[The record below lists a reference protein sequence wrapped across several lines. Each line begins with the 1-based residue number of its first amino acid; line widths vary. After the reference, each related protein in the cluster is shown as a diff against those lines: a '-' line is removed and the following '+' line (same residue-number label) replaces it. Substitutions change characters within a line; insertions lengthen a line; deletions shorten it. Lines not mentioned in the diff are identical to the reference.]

1 MQERKQ
7 KKIIPTSV
15 FVAIASVALI
25 FGLLLLGYHFAA
37 LLRREAIVSG
47 GWKSGEDFS
56 YAALAQ
62 NYWLMA
68 LGALFLFF
76 LRIPN
81 LNYHFIHRYYRDR
94 LMETF
99 TPDLP
104 DAVHMNGPVPGA
116 AKSADSTNL
125 YDMLNEGA
133 V

>member
-25 FGLLLLGYHFAA
+25 FGLLLLGY
-37 LLRREAIVSG
+37 G

-81 LNYHFIHRYYRDR
+81 LNYHSIHRY
-94 LMETF
+94 
-99 TPDLP
+99 
-104 DAVHMNGPVPGA
+104 
-116 AKSADSTNL
+116 
-125 YDMLNEGA
+125 
-133 V
+133 